1 MKLTEIYQNKK
12 TVLSFEIFPPK
23 KEEELK
29 NIDRTLEA
37 LCEVQPDFISVTFG
51 AGGSANKNKTIE
63 LAKKIKQDY
72 HIEPVVH
79 LTCLCYDRQ
88 EIDEFA
94 RQLQAEGI
102 ENILHC
108 VVTEILIFPKRKIL
122 NMRQI

>member
-51 AGGSANKNKTIE
+51 AGGSAGRSSD
-63 LAKKIKQDY
+63 L
-72 HIEPVVH
+72 P
-79 LTCLCYDRQ
+79 LL
-88 EIDEFA
+88 
-94 RQLQAEGI
+94 
-102 ENILHC
+102 
-108 VVTEILIFPKRKIL
+108 
-122 NMRQI
+122 

>member
-63 LAKKIKQDY
+63 LAKKIKEDY

-79 LTCLCYDRQ
+79 LTFAMTDRKLTNLQ
-88 EIDEFA
+88 DSY
-94 RQLQAEGI
+94 RQRALKI
-102 ENILHC
+102 FLHC

>member
-63 LAKKIKQDY
+63 LAKKIKEDY

-79 LTCLCYDRQ
+79 LTCLCRSVLSGRPSGVGKSY
-88 EIDEFA
+88 A
-94 RQLQAEGI
+94 GI
-102 ENILHC
+102 KSFKNKGRCRGRTIA
-108 VVTEILIFPKRKIL
+108 FPAL
-122 NMRQI
+122 F

>member
-1 MKLTEIYQNKK
+1 MKISDACNHKK
-12 TVLSFEIFPPK
+12 SLSFEIFPPK
-23 KEEELK
+23 KDSELK
-29 NIDRTLEA
+29 NIDATLDV
-37 LCEVQPDFISVTFG
+37 LCELQPDFISVTFG

-63 LAKKIKQDY
+63 LAKKIKEDY

-94 RQLQAEGI
+94 RQYRQRALKI
-102 ENILHC
+102 FLHC
-108 VVTEILIFPKRKIL
+108 VVTEIQIFPKRKIL